1 MDDRAARISYDDATA
16 LVVVD
21 MQNDFADPDGSLY
34 VAGTDDIVELVNTHL
49 QAARS
54 GGSTVVLTQ
63 DWHPPETP
71 HFVTGGGPW
80 PPHCVRETWGAEL
93 HPDLGTDADLV
104 LRKGTGGEDG
114 YSAFTVADPTTGD
127 TTSTGLAAYLDAR
140 AVTRVVVVGVA
151 GDVCVRATALDAA
164 GAGFDTEVPWD
175 ATASV
180 DPDQGAAGARADLA
194 DAGVAVS

>member
-1 MDDRAARISYDDATA
+1 MARYGSTTA

-34 VAGTDDIVELVNTHL
+34 VAGTDDIVEVVNSHMRE
-49 QAARS
+49 ARAS
-54 GGSTVVLTQ
+54 GATVVLTQ

-71 HFVTGGGPW
+71 HFVSGGGPW

-93 HPDLGTDADLV
+93 HPELATDADLI
-104 LRKGTGGEDG
+104 LRKGTRHEDG

-140 AVTRVVVVGVA
+140 RIDTVVVVGVA
-151 GDVCVRATALDAA
+151 GDVCVRATAIDAA
-164 GAGFDTEVPWD
+164 AAGFETHVPWN

-180 DPDQGAAGARADLA
+180 DPEDGASSARDDLIAAGVEL
-194 DAGVAVS
+194 S